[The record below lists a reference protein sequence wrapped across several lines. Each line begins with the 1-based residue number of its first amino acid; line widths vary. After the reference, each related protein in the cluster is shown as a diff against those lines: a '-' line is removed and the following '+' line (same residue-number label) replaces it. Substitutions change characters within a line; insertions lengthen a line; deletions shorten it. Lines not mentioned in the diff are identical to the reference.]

1 MRADHSVPIVAPLV
15 ELPHPINAP
24 LDKYPVVNSGFG
36 VVGLS
41 RGYPEDDGRNPEQAN
56 CHRDDDLPP
65 KWMKRALSSGIKA
78 TNTRFIL

>member
-1 MRADHSVPIVAPLV
+1 MRADYSVPIIASFE
-15 ELPHPINAP
+15 ELLYPINASICRCP
-24 LDKYPVVNSGFG
+24 AESSGFG
-36 VVGLS
+36 MVGLS